1 MSKLD
6 IKQASSQSDMIYLS
20 SLILAPIVDK
30 SSLMSAELLV
40 QFGISE
46 PIILEFSKNLNFNI
60 ILNTACLSIGKLNG
74 DFRCSY

>member
-20 SLILAPIVDK
+20 SLILAPRVDK

-40 QFGISE
+40 QFGIPE
-46 PIILEFSKNLNFNI
+46 PIILDEFLKEF
-60 ILNTACLSIGKLNG
+60 K
-74 DFRCSY
+74 F

>member
-20 SLILAPIVDK
+20 SLILARTVDK

-40 QFGISE
+40 QFGIPE
-46 PIILEFSKNLNFNI
+46 PIILDEFLKEF
-60 ILNTACLSIGKLNG
+60 K
-74 DFRCSY
+74 F

>member
-20 SLILAPIVDK
+20 SLILAPTVDK

-40 QFGISE
+40 QFGIPE
-46 PIILEFSKNLNFNI
+46 PIILEEFLKEF
-60 ILNTACLSIGKLNG
+60 K
-74 DFRCSY
+74 F

>member
-20 SLILAPIVDK
+20 SLILARTVDK

-40 QFGISE
+40 QFGIPE
-46 PIILEFSKNLNFNI
+46 PIILEEFLKEF
-60 ILNTACLSIGKLNG
+60 K
-74 DFRCSY
+74 F